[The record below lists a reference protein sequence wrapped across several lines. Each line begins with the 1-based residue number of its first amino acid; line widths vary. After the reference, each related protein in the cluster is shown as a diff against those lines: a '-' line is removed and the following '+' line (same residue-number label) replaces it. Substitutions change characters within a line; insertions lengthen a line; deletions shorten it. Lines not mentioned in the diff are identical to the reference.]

1 MLNIERG
8 LKNMCRINRLLS
20 LTLSVAVMLILLL
33 LITEA
38 TVAHAQRPCTD
49 SEIWAVFPTSRDLGD
64 VNDQLLTKNGP
75 TLNKDGTRT
84 FSMRW
89 QGAATSRSVSV
100 TLTEYLEPKEASK
113 KVHGYGFDNTKGQT
127 KSGMVK
133 LGFGD
138 EGFRTDD
145 RKRPYYLVHKG
156 QFALS
161 YYTSYPGRSGG
172 APGNQ
177 DPTVEKIINR
187 IAALPCLGLTVQP
200 PPPPPTNNCPKV
212 TLTASPPKATPSQTI
227 TLVARATDPEGDPL
241 TMKWSVTDSK
251 GNRLKV
257 PWNGRVATGNAQMTN
272 TVSWKNPPI
281 GQYKIT
287 VAVSDGNCGK
297 TEKVSTQV
305 LIQAGMAVSVATK
318 LKTYSPGEKVLIHGS
333 VRDEKGGLDLVKV
346 EINVEGTLLSTN
358 TDPFG
363 KYTRVFPIPP
373 SSKPMNYKVI
383 AKASC
388 SKYPPKSASTSFSVG
403 KKALLVKIRTD
414 KTHYLIGET
423 VECTITVTDSQGIA
437 ASNTD
442 LTITATR
449 LKSGKKPVVSC
460 GKQDPPGK
468 YSCTIPWGKKTTGK
482 PIAEGKLKIEV
493 KAEHLGAS
501 THLGYDPGYHSILVS
516 GCGDGDLECSDPN
529 TYCENCFN
537 CPEDSQCKAEEICDP
552 LNKLSDPKTGCS
564 PKMAIIFTTNDDPAY
579 TWWHQL
585 QTQDELKFIR
595 EKFKG
600 YKYHVKTVPLSGKL
614 TYLPKI
620 KENQWVPDK
629 TQIAKYLARPSTKAI
644 AFFGHGGAMIDESK
658 VPLISNYLSKYI
670 PSLGG
675 ENTAEKL
682 WRSVFNATRSNY
694 QKLYNITHQE
704 AGKMTAQKM
713 QASGWNC
720 GLDYAYIHACHSL
733 DNNTMLDFLIRDG
746 GTYWGDVG
754 VLWGIRPLVKKTKP

>member
-1 MLNIERG
+1 
-8 LKNMCRINRLLS
+8 MCRINRLLS

>member
-1 MLNIERG
+1 
-8 LKNMCRINRLLS
+8 MCRINRLLS
-20 LTLSVAVMLILLL
+20 LMLSVAVMLILFLL
-33 LITEA
+33 LVTEA
-38 TVAHAQRPCTD
+38 TVTHAQRPCTD
-49 SEIWAVFPTSRDLGD
+49 AEIWAVFPTSRDLGD
-64 VNDQLLTKNGP
+64 VNDQLLTKSGP
-75 TLNKDGTRT
+75 TLNKDGTRM

-89 QGAATSRSVSV
+89 QGAATSRSVSI

-113 KVHGYGFDNTKGQT
+113 KVHAYGFDSTKGQT

-138 EGFRTDD
+138 EGYKTDD

-156 QFALS
+156 QFGIS

-187 IAALPCLGLTVQP
+187 IAALPCLGPTVQP
-200 PPPPPTNNCPKV
+200 PPPPPTNNCPKI
-212 TLTASPPKATPSQTI
+212 TLSASPPKATSSQTI
-227 TLVARATDPEGDPL
+227 KLVAKATDTEGDPL
-241 TMKWSVTDSK
+241 TMKWSVTDSQ

-257 PWNGRVATGNAQMTN
+257 PWNGRVATGNAQITN
-272 TVSWKNPPI
+272 TISWKNPPI

-305 LIQAGMAVSVATK
+305 LIQAGMAVSVATEFT
-318 LKTYSPGEKVLIHGS
+318 TYSPGEKVLIHGS
-333 VRDEKGGLDLVKV
+333 VQDEKGGLDLVKV
-346 EINVEGTLLSTN
+346 EVNVEGTLLSTN

-403 KKALLVKIRTD
+403 KKALLVKIRTN

-423 VECTITVTDSQGIA
+423 VECTITVTDSQGIEV
-437 ASNTD
+437 SNAD

-449 LKSGKKPVVSC
+449 LKSGKKPMVSRVKE
-460 GKQDPPGK
+460 GPPGK

-501 THLGYDPGYHSILVS
+501 TWKGYDPGYHSILVS

-552 LNKLSDPKTGCS
+552 LNELSDPKTGCS

-629 TQIAKYLARPSTKAI
+629 SQIAKYLARPSTKAI

-682 WRSVFNATRSNY
+682 WKSVFYATRSNY
-694 QKLYNITHQE
+694 KKLYNITHQE

-733 DNNTMLDFLIRDG
+733 DNNTMLDFLIRGDG